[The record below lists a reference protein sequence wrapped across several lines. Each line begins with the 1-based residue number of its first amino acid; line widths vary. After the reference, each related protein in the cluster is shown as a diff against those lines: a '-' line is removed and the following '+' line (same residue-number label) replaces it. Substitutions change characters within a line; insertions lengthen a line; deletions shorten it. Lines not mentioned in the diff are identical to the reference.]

1 MKITTLGTSH
11 GDSTYCRFNSST
23 LYEVGEASY
32 LIDCGAPCE
41 ALLCR
46 NGKDNSRLRAIFCT
60 HMHDD
65 HVGGVT
71 EMIKILEKYPKPE
84 QHTEIFFP
92 EKGAAEALIGWLRAL
107 HLEIKPE
114 LIGFSLT
121 RAGEIYSDEFIKV
134 EAYPTDHI
142 PFSSV
147 KPITF
152 AYIITEKA
160 TGKRLLHTGDL
171 WVDFHDYPQI
181 LLKEHFDL
189 LICEATHY
197 RQTTAAPMFEKSLID
212 RLIFNHIG
220 NEWHGDD
227 GEARLLELCRGFQ
240 TSKGIDVSIAHDGDE
255 FIL

>member
-23 LYEVGEASY
+23 LYEVNGASY
-32 LIDCGAPCE
+32 LIDCGSPCE

-46 NGKDNSRLRAIFCT
+46 KGKDNSKIRAIFCT

-71 EMIKILEKYPKPE
+71 EMIKILEKYPKPG

-92 EKGAAEALIGWLRAL
+92 EKGAAEALIPWLAAL
-107 HLEIKPE
+107 HMKIDPN

-121 RAGEIYSDEFIKV
+121 VPGEIYSDENIKV

-142 PFSSV
+142 PSSPV

-152 AYIITEKA
+152 AYIITDKT

-171 WVDFHDYPQI
+171 WVDFHDYPPI
-181 LLKEHFDL
+181 LMEEHFDL
-189 LICEATHY
+189 LVCEATHY
-197 RQTTAAPMFEKSLID
+197 KQETAAPLFRKSLVD
-212 RLIFNHIG
+212 RLIFVHIG
-220 NEWHGDD
+220 NRWHGEK
-227 GEARLLELCRGFQ
+227 GEADLLGYCKDLPYP
-240 TSKGIDVSIAHDGDE
+240 VSVAHDGDE
-255 FIL
+255 FEL